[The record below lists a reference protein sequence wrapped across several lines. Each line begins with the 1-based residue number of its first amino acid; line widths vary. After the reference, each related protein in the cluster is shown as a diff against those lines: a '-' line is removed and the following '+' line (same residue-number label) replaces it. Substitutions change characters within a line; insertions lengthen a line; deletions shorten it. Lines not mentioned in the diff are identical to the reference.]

1 MEEEES
7 TSLLQLHD
15 TVSRQGSTSKE
26 QARPSSSGLPDMVA
40 DLVHQ
45 ALEKEKAAY
54 QNAEFQ
60 DKMINAGN
68 PFLPSAVDH
77 GKVAQNP
84 HVLDAQAETNE
95 IPGLPGGDVVQ
106 AYDVSMNNAED
117 KMMEYTHP
125 NAKDI
130 KEALDYDKSLVKKTR
145 QAKDAI
151 VDSLQKDQVG
161 IEAALAERRKA
172 EQASLD
178 SVEMA
183 RKGWEEQRIK
193 ELQADSAALAG
204 RHIGEV
210 VGEERAA
217 FQLDNELRRAE
228 MDHLQQEHHELT
240 KAMAQAKADG
250 FTAADRYKRM
260 QRAAGE
266 DYLSA
271 LKQQSE
277 AIRADAKRNAHLV
290 EGSIIGAE
298 GIKDHMIKQAAQ
310 QATKQYNQLS
320 KDARKDI
327 RETVAHGAYFAA

>member
-15 TVSRQGSTSKE
+15 TVSRQSSTARG
-26 QARPSSSGLPDMVA
+26 QARPSNSGLPDMVA

-45 ALEKEKAAY
+45 AFEKEKAAY

-60 DKMINAGN
+60 DKIIDAGN
-68 PFLPSAVDH
+68 PFLPSAVGH

-84 HVLDAQAETNE
+84 NVLDAQAEMNA

-117 KMMEYTHP
+117 RMMEDTHP

-130 KEALDYDKSLVKKTR
+130 KEALDYDKSLMKKAQ
-145 QAKDAI
+145 QAKDSI
-151 VDSLQKDQVG
+151 VTSLHEDEVG
-161 IEAALAERRKA
+161 IEAALAKRRKA

-178 SVEMA
+178 SVELA

-204 RHIGEV
+204 RHIGGIA
-210 VGEERAA
+210 GEESAA
-217 FQLDNELRRAE
+217 FQLDNELRHAE
-228 MDHLQQEHHELT
+228 MDHLQQEHHDLT
-240 KAMAQAKADG
+240 RAMAQAKAEG
-250 FTAADRYKRM
+250 FSAADRYKRM

-277 AIRADAKRNAHLV
+277 AIKADAKRNAHLV
-290 EGSIIGAE
+290 EGSMIGAE
-298 GIKDHMIKQAAQ
+298 GIKDHMIKQAAE
-310 QATKQYNQLS
+310 QATKRYNQLS